1 MPDAADHWIFASY
14 IHHLEK
20 RIGTRLTDTERRQ
33 ICEFARGYFE
43 KIGQCNAL
51 FNGVTRAIHLTEVV
65 LATLEGQWLRGKQV
79 DPNELRHVLLAV
91 WCHSAAFAD
100 TLPEDDRLPLGIP
113 NDGWWPWV
121 HDRSATLCTRAA
133 QAMSGIDVARLIALS
148 QACGFAPV
156 AVNHRPDVTS
166 VTNVTSSTNGT
177 QAPDTQLIQRVRAA
191 WLISLASDADQSSK
205 LKPLWTALR
214 YWSGQNE
221 CETRGVLGEIPEW
234 IDFPAQWKGM
244 LSQWSRTAMAP
255 AIELLELTED
265 GRDHLEH
272 LRRAL
277 Q

>member
-14 IHHLEK
+14 IHHLEE
-20 RIGTRLTDTERRQ
+20 RIGTRLADTERTQ
-33 ICEFARGYFE
+33 ICAFARGHFE
-43 KIGQCNAL
+43 KIDRCNAL

-65 LATLEGQWLRGKQV
+65 LAMLEGQWLLAKQV
-79 DPNELRHVLLAV
+79 DTNELRHVLLAV

-121 HDRSATLCTRAA
+121 HDRSATLCTLAA
-133 QAMSGIDVARLIALS
+133 QAMSGIDLARLVALS
-148 QACGFAPV
+148 QACSFAPV
-156 AVNHRPDVTS
+156 AVSHPPDVTDDTD
-166 VTNVTSSTNGT
+166 VCDLT
-177 QAPDTQLIQRVRAA
+177 QAPDTQLIQRVHAA
-191 WLISLASDADQSSK
+191 WLISLASDAGQSNK

-221 CETRGVLGEIPEW
+221 GTTLGVPDVIPEW
-234 IDFPAQWKGM
+234 IDFPARWKS
-244 LSQWSRTAMAP
+244 LLFQWSRTTMAP
-255 AIELLELTED
+255 ATELLELTED

>member
-14 IHHLEK
+14 IRHLDR
-20 RIGTRLTDTERRQ
+20 RIGTRLTDTERTQ
-33 ICEFARGYFE
+33 ICEFARGHFE
-43 KIGQCNAL
+43 KIDRCNAL

-65 LATLEGQWLRGKQV
+65 LAMLEGQWLLGKQV

-100 TLPEDDRLPLGIP
+100 TLPEDNRLPLGIP

-133 QAMSGIDVARLIALS
+133 QAMSGIDVARLITLS
-148 QACGFAPV
+148 QAFGFAPV
-156 AVNHRPDVTS
+156 AVDHRPDVTS
-166 VTNVTSSTNGT
+166 VTSVTNVT

-221 CETRGVLGEIPEW
+221 CETRGVLDEIPEW

-244 LSQWSRTAMAP
+244 LAQWSRTSMAP